1 MEDIHILGV
10 GEHVHE
16 GLPKIL
22 DEFRSSKLILIVEE
36 NVYSTPGP
44 PKKNQILQAME
55 KVREIAN
62 ILNKDFEVKRIK
74 KISLD
79 NVRDAVFEI
88 FKEHPNARFYFNI
101 THGTKIISN
110 GLFLMSIWL
119 QGTAYYVDQSEGVQT
134 LSIPRMHVGD
144 LINNPNYIALLE
156 ILNYEEGNS
165 LPYKDAFIKLTSRY
179 TPMRG
184 SGTKTKRCLQKGTF
198 SKWIK
203 DLSGSGLIEVRFI
216 DGSIKQKE
224 ILLTNDGAFSLKFA
238 KVVTKDNVGDPY

>member
-22 DEFRSSKLILIVEE
+22 DEFKSSKLILIVED
-36 NVYSTPGP
+36 NIYSTPGP
-44 PKKNQILQAME
+44 PKKSQIMQAME
-55 KVREIAN
+55 KVREIAE

-74 KISLD
+74 TISLD
-79 NVRDAVFEI
+79 NVRDAIFEI
-88 FKEHPNARFYFNI
+88 FKDHPNARFYFNI
-101 THGTKIISN
+101 THGTKVLSN

-134 LSIPRMHVGD
+134 LSIPRMHVAD
-144 LINNPNYIALLE
+144 LINNPNYVALLE
-156 ILNYEEGNS
+156 ILNSEEGNVI
-165 LPYKDAFIKLTSRY
+165 PYKDAFNKLASRY

-184 SGTKTKRCLQKGTF
+184 NGIKTKRSLQKGTF

-203 DLSGSGLIEVRFI
+203 DLNSSGLIKVSYI
-216 DGSIKQKE
+216 NGSIKEKE
-224 ILLTNDGAFSLKFA
+224 ILLTDDGAFSLKFV
-238 KVVTKDNVGDPY
+238 KVVTKYNVGDPH